1 MKRNKTKRVYVFVNK
16 LLTNIL
22 TQNRFKMY
30 SDLTKNGAKPHF
42 VLSDFSPSLLKLLIF
57 RYL

>member
-1 MKRNKTKRVYVFVNK
+1 
-16 LLTNIL
+16 
-22 TQNRFKMY
+22 MY
-30 SDLTKNGAKPHF
+30 SDLAKNGAKPHF